1 MTSGLPVG
9 WLFFTQWPN
18 WFGFSGL
25 IENGLGASSSC
36 EWTKIAV
43 TDLLVHI
50 DYFNSN
56 QTEDLCTGFGK
67 INPIKISTIAPA
79 LLSLW
84 GWKGRKSQLTI
95 PGMHLHFS
103 RTVPTTFQATV
114 CAKQQPFCHNLRI
127 RSYEPMAFQWEPNSK
142 APRARK
148 FELTPLHLY
157 VSQIEAMRAQD

>member
-1 MTSGLPVG
+1 MPASWVAFL
-9 WLFFTQWPN
+9 TQWPN

-56 QTEDLCTGFGK
+56 QTEDLCTGLGK

-79 LLSLW
+79 LLSL
-84 GWKGRKSQLTI
+84 
-95 PGMHLHFS
+95 
-103 RTVPTTFQATV
+103 
-114 CAKQQPFCHNLRI
+114 
-127 RSYEPMAFQWEPNSK
+127 
-142 APRARK
+142 
-148 FELTPLHLY
+148 
-157 VSQIEAMRAQD
+157 